1 MAHNMHVHIC
11 VDVIANLSNTHMQVP
26 YSIDILHVLY
36 QSITSTTQACIL
48 LNMDNDPIDS
58 AFQSRRFAHG
68 KSKGKSGRASGRS
81 GGASKPFNPLT
92 ALGSYEVS
100 LGAGPS
106 STQHVLEIHELSEE
120 ETGLLGTFDFGKLRG
135 MFAMAGSRKQ
145 LVDIVAGLE
154 EGNDDDDDD
163 DDDSTGADDDG
174 KDSHK
179 SQSDDD
185 DEEEETEQQPSAI
198 ELQDEKVN
206 RRARAFEKNSFRNP
220 KFWIRWKG
228 TPVSEASDDSEPN
241 RVETD
246 MGYLVFA
253 NNECDKFDGTIN
265 CPSLDWKQLKLKG
278 RKIHSK
284 GRSCPAD
291 WNDMG

>member
-1 MAHNMHVHIC
+1 MDIRSYPI
-11 VDVIANLSNTHMQVP
+11 DPSNQP
-26 YSIDILHVLY
+26 VL
-36 QSITSTTQACIL
+36 IIP
-48 LNMDNDPIDS
+48 NMDDPIDS

-81 GGASKPFNPLT
+81 GGASKPFNPLA

-120 ETGLLGTFDFGKLRG
+120 ETGLLGTFDFEKLRG
-135 MFAMAGSRKQ
+135 MFVMAGSRKQ
-145 LVDIVAGLE
+145 LADIVAGLE
-154 EGNDDDDDD
+154 DEDDDDEADEDEADEDEADDDDDEEN
-163 DDDSTGADDDG
+163 
-174 KDSHK
+174 HE
-179 SQSDDD
+179 SQSDDE
-185 DEEEETEQQPSAI
+185 EEEETEQQPSAI

-228 TPVSEASDDSEPN
+228 TLVSSEASTDSEPN
-241 RVETD
+241 LVETD

-253 NNECDKFDGTIN
+253 NNECDKFDGTIS

-278 RKIHSK
+278 RKVHSK

>member
-1 MAHNMHVHIC
+1 
-11 VDVIANLSNTHMQVP
+11 
-26 YSIDILHVLY
+26 
-36 QSITSTTQACIL
+36 
-48 LNMDNDPIDS
+48 MDNDPIDS

-81 GGASKPFNPLT
+81 SGASKPFNPLA

-106 STQHVLEIHELSEE
+106 STRHVLEIHELSEE
-120 ETGLLGTFDFGKLRG
+120 ETGLLGTFDFEKLSG
-135 MFAMAGSRKQ
+135 MFVMAGSRKQ
-145 LVDIVAGLE
+145 VADIVAGLE
-154 EGNDDDDDD
+154 EDDNDDDEA
-163 DDDSTGADDDG
+163 G
-174 KDSHK
+174 
-179 SQSDDD
+179 DDD
-185 DEEEETEQQPSAI
+185 DEESNESQSENEEEAETEQEPSAI

-228 TPVSEASDDSEPN
+228 TPVPGSNNDSEPN
-241 RVETD
+241 QVETD

-278 RKIHSK
+278 RKVHSK

>member
-1 MAHNMHVHIC
+1 
-11 VDVIANLSNTHMQVP
+11 
-26 YSIDILHVLY
+26 
-36 QSITSTTQACIL
+36 
-48 LNMDNDPIDS
+48 MDDPIDS

-81 GGASKPFNPLT
+81 GGTSKPFNPLAT
-92 ALGSYEVS
+92 LGSYEVS

-120 ETGLLGTFDFGKLRG
+120 ETGLLGTFDFGKLSG
-135 MFAMAGSRKQ
+135 VFVMAGSRKQ
-145 LVDIVAGLE
+145 LADIITGLE
-154 EGNDDDDDD
+154 
-163 DDDSTGADDDG
+163 
-174 KDSHK
+174 
-179 SQSDDD
+179 DDD
-185 DEEEETEQQPSAI
+185 DEGAEDDEDDQESRESHSDDREEETEQEPSAI

-228 TPVSEASDDSEPN
+228 TPVSGVSN
-241 RVETD
+241 D

-253 NNECDKFDGTIN
+253 NNECDKFEGTIT
-265 CPSLDWKQLKLKG
+265 CLSLDWKQLKLKG
-278 RKIHSK
+278 RKVHSK

>member
-1 MAHNMHVHIC
+1 
-11 VDVIANLSNTHMQVP
+11 
-26 YSIDILHVLY
+26 
-36 QSITSTTQACIL
+36 
-48 LNMDNDPIDS
+48 MDDPIDS

-81 GGASKPFNPLT
+81 GGTSKPFNPLAT
-92 ALGSYEVS
+92 LGSYEVS

-120 ETGLLGTFDFGKLRG
+120 ETGLLGTFDFGKLSG
-135 MFAMAGSRKQ
+135 VFVMAGSRKQ
-145 LVDIVAGLE
+145 LADIITGLE
-154 EGNDDDDDD
+154 
-163 DDDSTGADDDG
+163 
-174 KDSHK
+174 
-179 SQSDDD
+179 DDD
-185 DEEEETEQQPSAI
+185 DEGAEDDEDDQESRESHSDDREEETEQEPSAI

-228 TPVSEASDDSEPN
+228 TPVSGVSNDNEPN
-241 RVETD
+241 QVETD

-253 NNECDKFDGTIN
+253 NNECDKFEGTIT
-265 CPSLDWKQLKLKG
+265 CLSLDWKQLKLKG
-278 RKIHSK
+278 RKVHSK

>member
-1 MAHNMHVHIC
+1 MEVQMAPDMHAPCTKRLTSSSTYQHKSDIQWTFYLAKL
-11 VDVIANLSNTHMQVP
+11 IPAPNPVP
-26 YSIDILHVLY
+26 IFLD
-36 QSITSTTQACIL
+36 
-48 LNMDNDPIDS
+48 MDDPIDS

-68 KSKGKSGRASGRS
+68 KSKGKSGRGSNRS
-81 GGASKPFNPLT
+81 GGASKPFNPLA

-106 STQHVLEIHELSEE
+106 STQHVLEIHELSGD
-120 ETGLLGTFDFGKLRG
+120 ETGLLGTFDLGKLRG
-135 MFAMAGSRKQ
+135 MFVMAGSRKQ
-145 LVDIVAGLE
+145 VADIVEGLE
-154 EGNDDDDDD
+154 DDDDDD
-163 DDDSTGADDDG
+163 HEAGDDDDG
-174 KDSHK
+174 ETDE
-179 SQSDDD
+179 SQSGN
-185 DEEEETEQQPSAI
+185 EEEETEPEPSAI

-228 TPVSEASDDSEPN
+228 TPLSEASDDSGPKQ
-241 RVETD
+241 VETD

-253 NNECDKFDGTIN
+253 NNECDRFDGTIN

-278 RKIHSK
+278 RKVHSK

-291 WNDMG
+291 WNDLG